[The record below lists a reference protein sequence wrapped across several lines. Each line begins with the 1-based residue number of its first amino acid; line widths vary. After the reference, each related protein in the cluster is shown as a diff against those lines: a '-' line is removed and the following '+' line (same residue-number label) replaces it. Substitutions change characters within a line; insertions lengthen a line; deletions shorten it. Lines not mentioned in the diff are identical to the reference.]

1 MKITTQ
7 VLPKFSE
14 IVTLDDDL
22 SYKFVSLYENL
33 KSRPKGLFRRM
44 KSKFA
49 WLIRENAS
57 LHEFIETL
65 GEYEDSLNL
74 YDFYAAYNIKFPA
87 ETVSWVSHDGTQI
100 TDIGDMAELLSA
112 ILYDA
117 GKDYYR
123 AVILSPDLVRYRVH
137 HKDLEELRVKII
149 QQFIYLRICIPVVI
163 LGSPETR
170 TKRNVR
176 LSIFGTKKSGKSTII
191 NAMLGDEY
199 SLSSSELPTPC
210 RIIYAEDK
218 IANRNII
225 LEQDGMR
232 KIFPSPEELKNFL
245 SEKFRYAAKHSG
257 SIDNFYVT
265 IPAFPEIFRA
275 LTIVDTPGPNFA
287 GAASHHD
294 IAYSEIDY
302 ADICLFVM
310 NYSSHLT

>member
-1 MKITTQ
+1 MKITTL

-123 AVILSPDLVRYRVH
+123 AVILSRDLVRYRVH

-149 QQFIYLRICIPVVI
+149 QQFRIQ
-163 LGSPETR
+163 
-170 TKRNVR
+170 
-176 LSIFGTKKSGKSTII
+176 KKK
-191 NAMLGDEY
+191 Y
-199 SLSSSELPTPC
+199 
-210 RIIYAEDK
+210 
-218 IANRNII
+218 
-225 LEQDGMR
+225 
-232 KIFPSPEELKNFL
+232 
-245 SEKFRYAAKHSG
+245 
-257 SIDNFYVT
+257 
-265 IPAFPEIFRA
+265 
-275 LTIVDTPGPNFA
+275 
-287 GAASHHD
+287 
-294 IAYSEIDY
+294 
-302 ADICLFVM
+302 
-310 NYSSHLT
+310 